1 MNTRSVRDIPRHFF
15 RRAGRGCQRICSEC
29 VFIVRMRI
37 LNRIRIIFIKEVRN
51 LLLQDEQY
59 VVKWLTQYGSLTKN
73 QVIKLLYNKPPK
85 TAEKIIANLKRQ
97 LMISDVSGGYYLGMD
112 PLVKPDQRII
122 SAVWVLLRFIEQVE
136 PMAHYPASYPSQ
148 IFFLKQDIGYEIV
161 VLYEGEQ
168 HLTRLLQPD
177 EDLKYILVLPHISMA
192 KELRLPKAPCL
203 FATVDYAGG
212 DEPGVTFYT
221 GGESNGSEKNAAGL

>member
-1 MNTRSVRDIPRHFF
+1 M
-15 RRAGRGCQRICSEC
+15 
-29 VFIVRMRI
+29 
-37 LNRIRIIFIKEVRN
+37 
-51 LLLQDEQY
+51 LLQDEQY

-161 VLYEGEQ
+161 VLYDGEQ

-192 KELRLPKAPCL
+192 KELKLPKAPCL
-203 FATVDYAGG
+203 FTTVDYAGG

-221 GGESNGSEKNAAGL
+221 GGESDGTEKTAIGL